1 MKLCGVLESYN
12 GDVHIVRNFV
22 LDNFCTHMHK
32 FLYSIVMQYEFCLDL
47 GIFYQYTYASVRCP
61 QLLLNDLQDFY
72 ETLWS
77 VRSHNGDVHIVR
89 NFVLDNF
96 CTKYERLD
104 LGIFYQYTYASV
116 RCPQLL
122 LNDLQDFYET
132 LWSVRII

>member
-1 MKLCGVLESYN
+1 MKHN

-22 LDNFCTHMHK
+22 LDNFCTK
-32 FLYSIVMQYEFCLDL
+32 YERLDL
-47 GIFYQYTYASVRCP
+47 GIFHQYTYASVRCP

-104 LGIFYQYTYASV
+104 LGIFHQ
-116 RCPQLL
+116 CMH
-122 LNDLQDFYET
+122 
-132 LWSVRII
+132 